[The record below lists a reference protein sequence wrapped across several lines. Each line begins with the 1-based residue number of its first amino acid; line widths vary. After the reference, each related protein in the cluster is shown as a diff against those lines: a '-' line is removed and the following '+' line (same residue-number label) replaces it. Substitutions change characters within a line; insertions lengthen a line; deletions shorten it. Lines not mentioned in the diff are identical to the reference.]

1 MGTVGGDLCQR
12 PRCWYYRAGFGLLA
26 RDESGRSLV
35 VEGDNRYHAI
45 LGNSG
50 PAYFVNPS
58 SLAPPLI
65 ALRASMKI
73 FGPKGERQIELENFF
88 RIPQSEDEREYDLA
102 PNEILTDILVPPPS
116 GIKSATYEVRQREAL
131 DWPLVTASVALRLSG
146 RRVESARI
154 VLGHVA
160 PIPWRSKEAEQAIT
174 GKEITEETAQSAGEA
189 AVRKARSLGRN
200 GYKIQLARTAVKRA
214 LLAAVRA
221 Q

>member
-1 MGTVGGDLCQR
+1 
-12 PRCWYYRAGFGLLA
+12 
-26 RDESGRSLV
+26 
-35 VEGDNRYHAI
+35 
-45 LGNSG
+45 
-50 PAYFVNPS
+50 
-58 SLAPPLI
+58 
-65 ALRASMKI
+65 MKI